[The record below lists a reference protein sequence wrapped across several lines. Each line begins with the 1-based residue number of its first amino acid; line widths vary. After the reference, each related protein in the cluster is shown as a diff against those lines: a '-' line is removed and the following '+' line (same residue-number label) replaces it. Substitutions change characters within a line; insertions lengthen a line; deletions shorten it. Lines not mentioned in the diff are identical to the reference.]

1 MAARNEGEHHGLPFG
16 MKIRA
21 WGAKLRRPGG
31 AAVSRRVPAWLA
43 NRLRTRRER
52 VALGIGVAF
61 LAAALAAGGVL
72 LYASGHQGRQITAYF
87 TEAISVFPG
96 STVRVLGVPVGTVT
110 AVQPD
115 GRLVKVTMSVDA
127 GVPVPAR
134 AKAVIVAASVVAD
147 RYVQLTPAYN
157 GGPQLAAGA
166 VIPVSRTAVP
176 VEVDQIYTSLY
187 RLDQALG
194 PSGVNR
200 HGALSDLVKTGA
212 ANLAG
217 NGASFH
223 AMITQ
228 FGALSKTLGD
238 NSGNFF
244 ATITYLQR
252 FTSMLKANDGQVRLA
267 EQQLSDVYGFL
278 ASDRTDLAAAVHELG
293 LALGQVQGFIA
304 SNRGLL
310 KSNIAK
316 LAAITHILVAERAS
330 LAEALDTV
338 PLAADN
344 LVNSYD
350 AANRTLDGRGD
361 LNELSMGPGASTL
374 GAITPAGPGAALA
387 GPPGS
392 VPLPP
397 SELPAVP
404 PLPLPAVGL
413 YATPQAALAGG
424 RR

>member
-1 MAARNEGEHHGLPFG
+1 
-16 MKIRA
+16 MKMRA
-21 WGAKLRRPGG
+21 WGGKLRRPGG
-31 AAVSRRVPAWLA
+31 AARSLRAPGWLA

-52 VALGIGVAF
+52 LALGAGAAI

-72 LYASGHQGRQITAYF
+72 LYASSHQSKQITAYF
-87 TEAISVFPG
+87 TEAVSVFPG
-96 STVRVLGVPVGTVT
+96 STVRVLGVTVGTVG

-127 GVPVPAR
+127 GVPVPAS
-134 AKAVIVAASVVAD
+134 AKAVVVAASVVAD
-147 RYVQLTPAYN
+147 RYIQLTPAYN
-157 GGPQLAAGA
+157 GGPQLADNA
-166 VIPVSRTAVP
+166 VIPLSRTAVP
-176 VEVDQIYTSLY
+176 IEVDQIYTSLY
-187 RLDQALG
+187 RLSQALG
-194 PSGVNR
+194 PSGLNK
-200 HGALSDLVKTGA
+200 HGALSELVKTGA
-212 ANLAG
+212 ANLAR
-217 NGASFH
+217 NGASLH
-223 AMITQ
+223 AMVTQ
-228 FGALSKTLGD
+228 VSALSKTLGD
-238 NSGNFF
+238 NSGDLF

-252 FTSMLKANDGQVRLA
+252 FTSMLKANDGQVRHA

-278 ASDRTDLAAAVHELG
+278 ASDRADLATAVRELG
-293 LALGQVQGFIA
+293 IALGQVQGFIA
-304 SNRGLL
+304 SNRGLI
-310 KSNIAK
+310 KSNVAE

-361 LNELSMGPGASTL
+361 LNELSLGPAASSL
-374 GAITPAGPGAALA
+374 GAVTPAGSGAALA

-397 SELPAVP
+397 SALRTAP

-413 YATPQAALAGG
+413 YGTPQAALTGG